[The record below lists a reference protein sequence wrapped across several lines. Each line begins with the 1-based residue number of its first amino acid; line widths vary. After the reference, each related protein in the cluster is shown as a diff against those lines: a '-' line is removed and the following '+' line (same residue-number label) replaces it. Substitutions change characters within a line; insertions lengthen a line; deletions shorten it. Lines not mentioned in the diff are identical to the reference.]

1 LSTRIE
7 VELAIAY
14 TLEHGDGMVLGTEI
28 NSIILA
34 VMQSKTID
42 IKNSKLRNYALQRN

>member
-1 LSTRIE
+1 LSIGIG
-7 VELAIAY
+7 VELALAY

-34 VMQSKTID
+34 VIQSKTTD
-42 IKNSKLRNYALQRN
+42 IKNSKPRNYASQRN